1 LSQKLLGLIKKEALM
16 IKVNVIINNNNWFK
30 EIKNPV
36 IYTKRKIDKIN
47 KSDKVFLKK
56 KINFTLLLSG
66 NSEIKNLNKKF
77 RKKNK
82 STDILSFP
90 FQTRK
95 ELNNL
100 LKKEKEI
107 YLGDVIINFNKIKT
121 KNLESFKSEFNRL
134 WVHGLVH
141 LFGHDHK
148 KEKDFLIMNQIEKK
162 YLDLINA

>member
-1 LSQKLLGLIKKEALM
+1 M
-16 IKVNVIINNNNWFK
+16 IKVNAIINNNNWFK

>member
-1 LSQKLLGLIKKEALM
+1 M

-36 IYTKRKIDKIN
+36 IYTKIKIDKIN

-66 NSEIKNLNKKF
+66 NNEIKNLNKKF

-100 LKKEKEI
+100 LKNPFPFC
-107 YLGDVIINFNKIKT
+107 G
-121 KNLESFKSEFNRL
+121 
-134 WVHGLVH
+134 HGQKGVLNH
-141 LFGHDHK
+141 EPIDG
-148 KEKDFLIMNQIEKK
+148 
-162 YLDLINA
+162 

>member
-1 LSQKLLGLIKKEALM
+1 M

-100 LKKEKEI
+100 LKKKKEI